1 MHTRISSCFTK
12 TGNNKHI
19 LHIIPFVI
27 FYVTAKYIDMRP
39 LLYIILYNVSVLL
52 NLLSH
57 KYLHLQD
64 IAPLRLYPNKH
75 TRPLSPIVAEQ
86 GQILLTDIFH

>member
-1 MHTRISSCFTK
+1 MDTRISSCFTK

-57 KYLHLQD
+57 KYLHLKD
-64 IAPLRLYPNKH
+64 IAPLRLCLNKY
-75 TRPLSPIVAEQ
+75 TRPLSLIAAE
-86 GQILLTDIFH
+86 